1 MLKAWEAE
9 AVSGYTTKWV
19 DGKPVM
25 GESFDNGC
33 TGWHYGYDAF
43 NRGAYL
49 YNDNEKSPYYCWYI
63 SYETPMT
70 LQDKLD
76 FIEQK
81 GIAGLIVWECSQD
94 TAFQNAAGLILF
106 PSDQLQN
113 LAHFSADGIVV
124 LPAVGS

>member
-9 AVSGYTTKWV
+9 AVSGHTTEWV

-25 GESFDNGC
+25 GESFDNGG

-49 YNDNEKSPYYCWYI
+49 YNDDEKSPYYCWYI

-94 TAFQNAAGLILF
+94 TYDHAMISQMA
-106 PSDQLQN
+106 DN
-113 LAHFSADGIVV
+113 L
-124 LPAVGS
+124 LK